1 MKKVPPSERTREA
14 IRSLGRM
21 PAEERVGRC
30 QMNGRYL
37 AAVLTAVAMVF
48 LVPVGVM
55 GQTQTT
61 AADNW
66 SPPRTP
72 WGDPNLQGI
81 WTNTTN
87 TPLERPDDLAAQE
100 LLTDEQR
107 AALDAAG
114 EQARA
119 QQGAI
124 PGTGQTGAYNKT
136 C

>member
-1 MKKVPPSERTREA
+1 
-14 IRSLGRM
+14 
-21 PAEERVGRC
+21 
-30 QMNGRYL
+30 MNGRYL